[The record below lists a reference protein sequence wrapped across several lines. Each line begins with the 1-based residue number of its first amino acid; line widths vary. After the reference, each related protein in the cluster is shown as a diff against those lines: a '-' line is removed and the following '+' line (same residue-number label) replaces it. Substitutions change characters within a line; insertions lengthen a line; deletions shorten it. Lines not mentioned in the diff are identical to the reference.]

1 MVEKKPAPR
10 KAPAKRRAKAPVH
23 GRNRS
28 AVEETVS
35 ALEQLGRLEQIDSAR
50 VAAARALA
58 DAVDADP
65 GNASLWREYRA
76 ALESLRQIGSDGT
89 DDFGKL
95 LESLSSEIRD
105 EKKP

>member
-1 MVEKKPAPR
+1 MVEPVPK
-10 KAPAKRRAKAPVH
+10 KAPAKRRVKAPVF

-28 AVEETVS
+28 AVEETVG
-35 ALEQLGRLEQIDSAR
+35 ALEQLGRLEQVDSAR

-58 DAVDADP
+58 DAVDAEP

-76 ALESLRQIGSDGT
+76 ALESLSQIGSDSG

-95 LESLSSEIRD
+95 IESLSSEIRD
-105 EKKP
+105 EKKS